1 MLDPQTG
8 LFESADGGHTW
19 QPCPLAHLQEQHLVY
34 FEILGQSF
42 AFPAQHHLCPCC
54 AVFFSNCDH
63 NLHSMAPPPWSL
75 DQLDQPIQFMPTAAA
90 AML

>member
-1 MLDPQTG
+1 MMTSMLDPQTG

-42 AFPAQHHLCPCC
+42 AFPAQHQGLGFR
-54 AVFFSNCDH
+54 V
-63 NLHSMAPPPWSL
+63 
-75 DQLDQPIQFMPTAAA
+75 
-90 AML
+90 